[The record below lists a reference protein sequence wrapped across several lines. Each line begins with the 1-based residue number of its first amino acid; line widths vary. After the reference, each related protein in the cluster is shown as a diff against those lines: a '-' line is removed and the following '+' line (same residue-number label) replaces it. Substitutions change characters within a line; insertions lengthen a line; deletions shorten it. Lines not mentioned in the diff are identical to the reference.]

1 MDMKD
6 DTIVL
11 FVNDKEWNSK
21 RPDYTGKALWKGE
34 EIRISIWENTSKAG
48 NQYLS
53 GQLQEPFNGTGS
65 KGAATSVSDDVPF

>member
-11 FVNDKEWNSK
+11 FVNDKEGNSK

-53 GQLQEPFNGTGS
+53 GQLQEPFNGAGS